1 MSATTLAITFLVAV
15 MTRLTVVAATDAT
28 DQLAGFPSSTNGGIL
43 MVTVGG
49 IAVVVAVLVAVRTW
63 KAGRPKTVE
72 LHEVMISPNR
82 PAGERSDTKKHFVYT
97 AHI

>member
-1 MSATTLAITFLVAV
+1 
-15 MTRLTVVAATDAT
+15 
-28 DQLAGFPSSTNGGIL
+28 